1 MAIEDAAVLADCL
14 GGFTGENLS
23 GIPAALKRYTR
34 LRRGRVDR
42 VRHTAQ
48 RQGRIY
54 HLTGPMALA
63 RDLVIRAMGPQ
74 RMLARQDWIYD
85 WRA

>member
-1 MAIEDAAVLADCL
+1 MAIEDAAVLANCL
-14 GGFTGENLS
+14 GSCTGEDVS
-23 GIPAALKRYTR
+23 GIPAALTRYTR

-42 VRHTAQ
+42 VRRAAQ

-54 HLTGPMALA
+54 HLRGPMALT

-74 RMLARQDWIYD
+74 RMLARQDWIYG